1 MEAVE
6 EANSVEAVEEDMN
19 KLVSGL
25 PQNGMAQKNAE
36 QEVGPKVTTYY

>member
-19 KLVSGL
+19 KLVRRW
-25 PQNGMAQKNAE
+25 PQEGMAQKNAK
-36 QEVGPKVTTYY
+36 QEVGQR